1 MNLSMT
7 RRLLIAAAAGTALT
21 FAFAAPS
28 FAETTLSV
36 SSDGNAETTKA
47 FDALTKAYTAVN
59 PDVKF
64 ELESR
69 PGGAEGDNLVKT
81 RLSTGEMTDIFQYNS
96 GSLFQALNPTQ
107 NLADLSDIQG
117 GVVDSFKP
125 VVTSTDGMVRGVPFG
140 AAMGGGIYYN
150 KKIYAE
156 LGLAVPKTWAEFM
169 ANNEKIKAAGKV
181 AVAQTYKDTWSS
193 QLFVL
198 ADFYNVQAANPAFA
212 ADYTANKA
220 KYATTPAAMK
230 GFEYLEQVNKAGYL
244 NADFGAATF
253 DDGVR
258 MVANGEAAHYPMLTF
273 ALGNIKQNFP
283 DKVNDVGFFAQPG
296 DDAAKNGLTVWMPA
310 GLYVSSKSAN
320 ADAAKKF
327 LRFVASPEGC
337 KIMQDTNGATGPYLI
352 KDCGLPADVP
362 PSVADMLP
370 YFQAGL
376 TAPALEFVSPIKGP
390 NLEQL
395 TVEVGSGIR
404 PAAEAAALYDK
415 DVEKQAK
422 QLGLP
427 NW

>member
-1 MNLSMT
+1 MTKMT
-7 RRLLIAAAAGTALT
+7 RRMLLCATAGTLM
-21 FAFAAPS
+21 S
-28 FAETTLSV
+28 FAPAWAETKLSL

-47 FDALTKAYTAVN
+47 FEALTKAYTAKN
-59 PDVKF
+59 PDVTF
-64 ELESR
+64 ELENR

-150 KKIYAE
+150 KPIYKE
-156 LGLAVPKTWAEFM
+156 LGLSVPKTWAEFM

-181 AVAQTYKDTWSS
+181 AVAQTYKDTWTS

-198 ADFYNVQAANPAFA
+198 ADFYNVQAANPSFA

-230 GFEYLEQVNKAGYL
+230 GFDYLEQVNKAGYL
-244 NADFGAATF
+244 NADFGAAIF

-258 MVANGEAAHYPMLTF
+258 MVANGEAAHFPMLTF

-296 DDAAKNGLTVWMPA
+296 DDAAKNGLTVWMPS
-310 GLYVSSKSAN
+310 GVYVSAKSAN
-320 ADAAKKF
+320 IDAAKKF
-327 LRFVASPEGC
+327 LAFVASPEGC
-337 KIMQDTNGATGPYLI
+337 KLMQDANGATGPYLI
-352 KDCGLPADVP
+352 KDCGLPTDVP

-370 YFQAGL
+370 YFQAGM